1 MLFSINNNE
10 LSVIKEINFSSE
22 KELQNLC
29 EKNLNL
35 LLGIDFVATEF
46 VVSNLRLDSVAYDEQ
61 VNAFVVIEYKNTKNS
76 SVIDQGYSYLSTM
89 LNHKADF
96 VLEYNRQ
103 SGKRLGL
110 TDIDWSQSR
119 VVFISPSFTKYQI
132 NSINFKDL
140 PIELWKIKK
149 YSNNTI
155 TFENI
160 KPVSTTAEIK
170 DVAPVLENTV
180 EAVKEATKVYSEDE
194 LISVANDDI
203 YEIYTTLRE
212 YITGL
217 DDSIVVKATKL
228 YVAFSY
234 NRRILFCIKI
244 QKGSLVLWI
253 NSSFT
258 SINDP
263 KGIIKDVSNIGHH
276 GVGNCEIKIKDSADI
291 GYIQDII
298 RSYYEN
304 QK

>member
-10 LSVIKEINFSSE
+10 LSVIKEINFISE

-29 EKNLNL
+29 EKNSNL

-194 LISVANDDI
+194 LIYVANDDI
-203 YEIYTTLRE
+203 HEIYTTLRE

-253 NSSFT
+253 NSNFT

>member
-1 MLFSINNNE
+1 MLFSINKNE
-10 LSVIKEINFSSE
+10 LSVIKEINFISE

-29 EKNLNL
+29 EKNSNL

-170 DVAPVLENTV
+170 DVAPVLENTI

-203 YEIYTTLRE
+203 HEIYTTLRE

-253 NSSFT
+253 NSNFT

>member
-10 LSVIKEINFSSE
+10 LSVIKEINFISE

-29 EKNLNL
+29 EKNSNL

-203 YEIYTTLRE
+203 HEIYTTLRE

-253 NSSFT
+253 NSNFT